1 MLLRADLLLQILEIM
16 RQILWYEAE
25 IEIVQLIRLRN
36 TAWGLANSRASML
49 RVMDA
54 IDCLSFK
61 PIVRKRFFRNLTI
74 PISCHR
80 NCGNGKSKDR
90 EQHQMTVI
98 RKFQQRMFSIYDTS
112 VATRNIAD
120 NTTFASTIWYSRQQ
134 KSRLDGYLCSYGKFK
149 VTENVQEKFRLN
161 RSHPG
166 PFAVF
171 PCKLMGTAKG
181 FSIGSH
187 IDRYLAVR

>member
-1 MLLRADLLLQILEIM
+1 
-16 RQILWYEAE
+16 
-25 IEIVQLIRLRN
+25 
-36 TAWGLANSRASML
+36 ML

-80 NCGNGKSKDR
+80 NYGNGKSKDR
-90 EQHQMTVI
+90 EQQQMTVT
-98 RKFQQRMFSIYDTS
+98 RKCQQRMFWIYDTS
-112 VATRNIAD
+112 VATRNITD
-120 NTTFASTIWYSRQQ
+120 NTTCDIRGDRSH
-134 KSRLDGYLCSYGKFK
+134 DYLCSYSKFK
-149 VTENVQEKFRLN
+149 VTETVQDKFRVN
-161 RSHPG
+161 RSHRG
-166 PFAVF
+166 PLAVF

-187 IDRYLAVR
+187 IDRYLVVR